1 MSDVTVTHADMRAL
15 DYCNRGAR
23 QWFARHGLD
32 WATFISAGLP
42 AAQLLATGDAM
53 AQAVV
58 DVARRRAARQEKP
71 DGWQP

>member
-15 DYCNRGAR
+15 EYCNRGAR

-32 WATFISAGLP
+32 WAAFISAGLP

-53 AQAVV
+53 AHAVV
-58 DVARRRAARQEKP
+58 EVALRRAAMQEPQDGRQS
-71 DGWQP
+71 